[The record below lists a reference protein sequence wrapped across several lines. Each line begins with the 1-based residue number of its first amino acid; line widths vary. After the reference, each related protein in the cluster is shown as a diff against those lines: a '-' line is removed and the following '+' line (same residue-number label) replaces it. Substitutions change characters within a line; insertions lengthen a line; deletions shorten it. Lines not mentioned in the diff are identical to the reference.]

1 MGHVKPI
8 VTINYWKH
16 LLAALESKEETVLPD
31 YVNFIPRLE
40 EPLLDANHFDFKMKS
55 ARRTLFENVK
65 FIAFGSAQ
73 VNLVLPMIEAAGKLL
88 QLSQE

>member
-8 VTINYWKH
+8 ITVDYWKH
-16 LLAALESKEETVLPD
+16 LLAALSSKEETVLPD
-31 YVNFIPRLE
+31 YVNFIPSLE

-55 ARRTLFENVK
+55 ERRTLFENVK

-73 VNLVLPMIEAAGKLL
+73 VNSVLPMIEAAGKLL